1 MSKILVYNIGLFLD
15 SVWFGMLHQ
24 ITLKAI
30 VRNLY
35 TLGKKENW
43 KQRKSSYMLERL
55 WEQLTSP
62 QHTVS
67 LSNPQSSAGKGLIH
81 KDRLK

>member
-1 MSKILVYNIGLFLD
+1 MYRMSKILVYNIGLFLD

-35 TLGKKENW
+35 TLDWEKGE
-43 KQRKSSYMLERL
+43 LETA
-55 WEQLTSP
+55 E
-62 QHTVS
+62 
-67 LSNPQSSAGKGLIH
+67 K
-81 KDRLK
+81 